1 MIVMNG
7 IFLSFRSQ
15 RVSADQSS
23 REAKEKKWAG
33 DAEWRAGVGVF
44 RPANSTFQNFS
55 SLQRNKK
62 GMSEGTK
69 HQSSG
74 MDPMSQK
81 KRGEN
86 KQAAAVASGAI
97 AVAGPQWK

>member
-1 MIVMNG
+1 MEFFFPFGRNG
-7 IFLSFRSQ
+7 FRPIN
-15 RVSADQSS
+15 RPEK
-23 REAKEKKWAG
+23 RKKKKWAG

-81 KRGEN
+81 KEEKT

>member
-1 MIVMNG
+1 MEFFFPFGRNG
-7 IFLSFRSQ
+7 FRPIN
-15 RVSADQSS
+15 RPEK
-23 REAKEKKWAG
+23 RKKKKWAG

-69 HQSSG
+69 HQSSV

>member
-1 MIVMNG
+1 MEFFFPFGRNG
-7 IFLSFRSQ
+7 FRPIN
-15 RVSADQSS
+15 RPEK
-23 REAKEKKWAG
+23 RKKKKWAG